1 MRNTNLLKNDKYIML
16 SVYADNMSNKER
28 QLMLRSFF
36 TDIDVFSAKGSAK
49 IGLLRK
55 FNNKKWVCKFR
66 RKFRSVLYLK
76 IKYF

>member
-55 FNNKKWVCKFR
+55 FNKSSC
-66 RKFRSVLYLK
+66 
-76 IKYF
+76 